1 MNSRVWNSS
10 KSLEIITPNVC
21 WVIDT
26 IRNSLFSGID
36 LAGDLESL
44 KKNIAKF
51 KKGKYGGGM
60 SDFDINDLD
69 WIDQN
74 SRKVKAVTIFI
85 YETSV

>member
-1 MNSRVWNSS
+1 M
-10 KSLEIITPNVC
+10 C

-26 IRNSLFSGID
+26 LRNLLFPGID

-85 YETSV
+85 YETSVWIFHQVCAYKLMCY